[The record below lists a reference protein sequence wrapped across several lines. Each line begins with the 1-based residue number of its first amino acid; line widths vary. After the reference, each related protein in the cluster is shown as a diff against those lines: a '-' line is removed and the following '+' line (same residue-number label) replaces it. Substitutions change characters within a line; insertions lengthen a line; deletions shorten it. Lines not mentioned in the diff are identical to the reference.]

1 MPPCTSFWIHFYHF
15 LQHLLS
21 PAFTAPSVLGD
32 ADPLLCDVGSFIGA
46 ELPDRLPRKEL
57 FEAHAVARVVD
68 RYFPEELEI
77 TEFCAGPDLMF
88 VMNLNRRIVCWC
100 YRY

>member
-1 MPPCTSFWIHFYHF
+1 MSLCLLAHHFESILF
-15 LQHLLS
+15 LDHLFS

-77 TEFCAGPDLMF
+77 TEFCAGPDLIF
-88 VMNLNRRIVCWC
+88 CNEFKSQDCLLIL
-100 YRY
+100 

>member
-1 MPPCTSFWIHFYHF
+1 M
-15 LQHLLS
+15 
-21 PAFTAPSVLGD
+21 
-32 ADPLLCDVGSFIGA
+32 GSFIGA

-77 TEFCAGPDLMF
+77 TEFCAGGTIL
-88 VMNLNRRIVCWC
+88 NLKNQIAGFFIDIKV
-100 YRY
+100 